1 MMNLLASHPQPSKHK
16 TMELSLQPLAAS
28 SRVSHRPFAE
38 GDRVVSY
45 LVRSVTNEIERHDVL
60 AAEDVDYRPAG
71 FVFCR
76 WAQLWKPRKI
86 AENSERT
93 LKLTAENLFLT
104 LADPANEP
112 NPANTP
118 LLQFL
123 ALMLERKRLLRPRG
137 VTADGERNLF
147 EHVRT
152 HQMYEI
158 PAGELTPE
166 FFVQIQEQVGLLVG
180 SPKKTP
186 AVTAAEPVAPLPGA
200 PAQQKQS

>member
-1 MMNLLASHPQPSKHK
+1 
-16 TMELSLQPLAAS
+16 MELSLQPLAAV
-28 SRVSHRPFAE
+28 SRVSNRPFSE

-60 AAEDVDYRPAG
+60 AVEDADFRPAG

-76 WAQLWKPRKI
+76 WAQLFKPRQLE
-86 AENSERT
+86 ENPERT

-137 VTADGERNLF
+137 VTADGGRNLF
-147 EHVRT
+147 EHAKT

-166 FFVQIQEQVGLLVG
+166 FFVKIQEQLGLLVG
-180 SPKKTP
+180 SPKKSP
-186 AVTAAEPVAPLPGA
+186 AGTTAETAAPPPASAAPDQLV
-200 PAQQKQS
+200 S

>member
-1 MMNLLASHPQPSKHK
+1 
-16 TMELSLQPLAAS
+16 MELSLQPLAPR
-28 SRVSHRPFAE
+28 SRLSNQPFAD

-45 LVRSVTNEIERHDVL
+45 LVRSVTNEVERHDVFL
-60 AAEDVDYRPAG
+60 AEDVGYRPEG

-76 WAQLWKPRKI
+76 WVQLFKPRLI
-86 AENSERT
+86 EENSERA
-93 LKLTAENLFLT
+93 LKLTAESLFLT

-112 NPANTP
+112 DPANTP

-137 VTADGERNLF
+137 VTPDGARNLF
-147 EHVRT
+147 EYGKT

-166 FFVQIQEQVGLLVG
+166 FFVKIQEQLGVLVG
-180 SPKKTP
+180 PPKKTATAPRAEAAAPPP
-186 AVTAAEPVAPLPGA
+186 AATAPG
-200 PAQQKQS
+200 SMET

>member
-1 MMNLLASHPQPSKHK
+1 
-16 TMELSLQPLAAS
+16 MELSLQPLAAV
-28 SRVSHRPFAE
+28 SRVSNRPFSE

-60 AAEDVDYRPAG
+60 AAEDAGFRPAG

-76 WAQLWKPRKI
+76 WAQLFKPRPL
-86 AENSERT
+86 AENPERA
-93 LKLTAENLFLT
+93 LKLTAESLFLT

-123 ALMLERKRLLRPRG
+123 ALLLERKRLLRPRG
-137 VTADGERNLF
+137 ATVDGGSNLF
-147 EHVRT
+147 EHVKT

-158 PAGELTPE
+158 PAGDLTPE
-166 FFVQIQEQVGLLVG
+166 FFVKIQEQLGMLVG
-180 SPKKTP
+180 APKKSP
-186 AVTAAEPVAPLPGA
+186 AGAAPETAGPPTAPTAPDKPV
-200 PAQQKQS
+200 

>member
-1 MMNLLASHPQPSKHK
+1 
-16 TMELSLQPLAAS
+16 MELSLQPLAGV
-28 SRVSHRPFAE
+28 SRVSNRPFAE

-45 LVRSVTNEIERHDVL
+45 LVRSVTNEIERHDVF

-76 WAQLWKPRKI
+76 WAQLYKPRKND
-86 AENSERT
+86 ENPERT

-112 NPANTP
+112 NPVNTP

-137 VTADGERNLF
+137 VTEDGERNRF
-147 EHVRT
+147 EHLKT

-158 PAGELTPE
+158 AAGDLTPE
-166 FFVQIQEQVGLLVG
+166 FFVKIQEQLGVLVG
-180 SPKKTP
+180 SSKKATAGAEP
-186 AVTAAEPVAPLPGA
+186 PPPRPDAPAAETPPAPR
-200 PAQQKQS
+200 QSLV

>member
-1 MMNLLASHPQPSKHK
+1 
-16 TMELSLQPLAAS
+16 MELSLKPLGAM
-28 SRVSHRPFAE
+28 SRVSGRPFAE

-60 AAEDVDYRPAG
+60 AGEDVDYRPAG

-76 WAQLWKPRKI
+76 WAQLFKPRKPD
-86 AENSERT
+86 ENPERA

-112 NPANTP
+112 DPANTP

-123 ALMLERKRLLRPRG
+123 VLMLERKRVLRPRG
-137 VTADGERNLF
+137 AAAEGGRDLF

-152 HQMYEI
+152 HQVYEI

-166 FFVQIQEQVGLLVG
+166 FFVKIQEQLGVLVG
-180 SPKKTP
+180 APKSPP
-186 AVTAAEPVAPLPGA
+186 AGA
-200 PAQQKQS
+200 PADTATPPPARAKPDKLVS